1 MEKYPV
7 PRAVSQVANQEAG
20 RDSTFETELCSFL
33 AELSR
38 TSDMSSLENS
48 LGRLKVAMLE
58 EANRTDG
65 AGMEDSDTA
74 SSVASPESTKNSSM
88 DLDRTSGS
96 SSSPTALGDTTDPS
110 DTSLSSSPPR
120 QQSAL
125 PSSGLGDD
133 VRAYAK
139 ASRRLMFTTQ
149 TGAKFDLKDDQLEN
163 VFSKYGKVVK
173 YKIFKKSNMGFDG
186 FVEFSSCLVTDRLV
200 NTLVEV
206 GDCQLHCSLPWES
219 LTSQPVPYQIL
230 LESRYFP
237 HVWEKDMIIRSFF
250 SKYGVV
256 TGVSMIGYTSGSL
269 LRYVISFMDP
279 NPAMDLIGSCVKIL
293 SSTVWVREVTCDTIQ
308 PIVGPRSR
316 ASNLPWRK

>member
-1 MEKYPV
+1 
-7 PRAVSQVANQEAG
+7 VANQEAG

-48 LGRLKVAMLE
+48 LGRLKVAMME
-58 EANRTDG
+58 EASKTDG

-74 SSVASPESTKNSSM
+74 SSVASPERAKNSSM
-88 DLDRTSGS
+88 DMDRTSGS
-96 SSSPTALGDTTDPS
+96 SSSPTSLGDTTDPS
-110 DTSLSSSPPR
+110 DTSLSSLSSSPPR

-133 VRAYAK
+133 VRAHAK
-139 ASRRLMFTTQ
+139 ASRQLMFTIQ
-149 TGAKFDLKDDQLEN
+149 TGAKFDLKEDQLKE
-163 VFSKYGKVVK
+163 VFSKHGKVVK
-173 YKIFKKSNMGFDG
+173 HKIYQKTHMGFDG
-186 FVEFSSCLVTDRLV
+186 FVEFSSYLAVYRLV

>member
-1 MEKYPV
+1 M
-7 PRAVSQVANQEAG
+7 ANQEAG

-33 AELSR
+33 AELSK

-58 EANRTDG
+58 EVNRTNG

-74 SSVASPESTKNSSM
+74 SSSVASPESTKNSSM
-88 DLDRTSGS
+88 DSSGS
-96 SSSPTALGDTTDPS
+96 SSSPTSLGDTTDPS
-110 DTSLSSSPPR
+110 DSSLSSSPPR
-120 QQSAL
+120 QQPAL
-125 PSSGLGDD
+125 SSSGLGDGA
-133 VRAYAK
+133 RAYVK

-149 TGAKFDLKDDQLEN
+149 TGAKFDLKEDQLKE

-173 YKIFKKSNMGFDG
+173 SKIYQKPHMGFDG
-186 FVEFSSCLVTDRLV
+186 FVEFSSCLATDRLV

-269 LRYVISFMDP
+269 LRYVISFKDF
-279 NPAMDLIGSCVKIL
+279 NPAKDLIGSCVKIL